1 MITKLRTAR
10 ATYIEALVR
19 PILLIEVQEVHPAAV
34 GQVDRSVVADEEGG
48 REGADEADPLRVGVR
63 LGPLIVDLCYLRVNL
78 AGILTRKY
86 AVTDLIWLK
95 VTKVKYNFFPGC
107 P

>member
-1 MITKLRTAR
+1 MITKLRRAR

-19 PILLIEVQEVHPAAV
+19 PILLFEVQEVHPAAV
-34 GQVDRSVVADEEGG
+34 GQVDGGEVADEKGG
-48 REGADEADPLRVGVR
+48 REGADEADPLRVGVG

-95 VTKVKYNFFPGC
+95 VTEVKYNFFPGC